1 MGAECLKF
9 SLLSYIPGHVNGGSV
24 SKLNVDGVLD
34 LQAHLQ
40 DEYRIL
46 NIV

>member
-1 MGAECLKF
+1 MFKIFTLEL
-9 SLLSYIPGHVNGGSV
+9 YTRPRHGGSV